1 MNYWLQCSEGNIHE
15 IGGMLERKPCSK
27 IVYLTC
33 NTLLYTLLYT
43 GFFLSKGQEK
53 KYISL
58 TASKVTQLFFLFD
71 NQLIRHWNRAFL
83 PIIRRLSYLHTQRF
97 SAKLKTIIPKIFLES
112 IVFMQLKCHQSWII
126 KFQDLMNMYLH
137 NTCVH

>member
-1 MNYWLQCSEGNIHE
+1 M
-15 IGGMLERKPCSK
+15 
-27 IVYLTC
+27 
-33 NTLLYTLLYT
+33 LYTVVYT
-43 GFFLSKGQEK
+43 VKHWFFLSKGKEK

-97 SAKLKTIIPKIFLES
+97 SAKLKTIIPKYFLES

-137 NTCVH
+137 NTCVHLKKKTIQRFVRAFRKPFQKCE